1 MRERPASDHNVV
13 AKRVKTMAASGWR
26 RLFRKAIPASLVV
39 GILAVPGAGLV
50 SAVRAARRAAHA
62 ANTI

>member
-1 MRERPASDHNVV
+1 
-13 AKRVKTMAASGWR
+13 MAASRWR
-26 RLFRKAIPASLVV
+26 RLFRWAIPASLVAAV
-39 GILAVPGAGLV
+39 LAVPAAGLV